1 MLFTLQE
8 TVWQLT
14 RNKGRTV
21 ILLLAS
27 AMLAGCMAFYLGNI
41 LANEEALEQLANMS
55 DVHAFVTN
63 GSGSNSTGLNIASQR
78 CDNFTSN
85 PFLENFLM
93 GGIATGAY
101 SEEARMEDPF
111 EGGDVNVIAINSLD
125 ATYMPD
131 GKFTYLEGYDSSFL
145 AGNQALCIVN
155 DLFAEE
161 NNIKMGDSV
170 SFPVYL
176 AAWQQGGLRE
186 FTFLGEHTLKVVGFS
201 SSYIA
206 PQHFIVPVDWLRET
220 SESQDV
226 DFKYSHLGGVL
237 KNPRELNQ
245 FKDSVYDMSFLEPNP
260 DAQDE
265 FGGVTIVVDDEQY
278 ISSAETLGENIK
290 LFRRFLIPFFA
301 LVLGL
306 IVLAI
311 FLIMRN
317 SQWNMAIA
325 CSLGRPKFLSGFAN
339 FLAAFST
346 EVTGCLLIFPIMVL
360 GAKLSIYSALTI
372 CGTFL
377 ICSCAGDCLALALLL
392 RFDTLTLLTAV
403 E

>member
-8 TVWQLT
+8 TAWQLT
-14 RNKGRTV
+14 RNKGRTI

-41 LANEEALEQLANMS
+41 LANEEALERLADVS

-63 GSGSNSTGLNIASQR
+63 GSGSNSAGLNIASRR

-85 PFLENFLM
+85 PYLEDFLM
-93 GGIATGAY
+93 GGTAAGAY
-101 SEEARMEDPF
+101 SEEARTENPF

-131 GKFTYLEGYDSSFL
+131 GKFTYMEGYDSSFL
-145 AGNQALCIVN
+145 TGNQALCIVN
-155 DLFAEE
+155 DLLAEE
-161 NNIKMGDSV
+161 NNIKMGDQV
-170 SFPVYL
+170 SFPIYL
-176 AAWQQGGLRE
+176 SAWQQGGSRE
-186 FTFLGEHTLKVVGFS
+186 FTFLGEHPLKVVGFS
-201 SSYIA
+201 SSYIT
-206 PQHFIVPVDWLRET
+206 PQHFIVPVNWLRET
-220 SESQDV
+220 SESQGV
-226 DFKYSHLGGVL
+226 EFTYSHLDGVL
-237 KNPRELNQ
+237 KDPRKLNQ
-245 FKDSVYDMSFLEPNP
+245 FKDSIYDMSFLEPNP
-260 DAQDE
+260 DARDE

-290 LFRRFLIPFFA
+290 LFRRFLVPFFA

-325 CSLGRPKFLSGFAN
+325 CSLGRPKLLSAFAN
-339 FLAAFST
+339 FLAAFSA
-346 EVTGCLLIFPIMVL
+346 EVTGCILIFPVMVS
-360 GAKLSIYSALTI
+360 GAGLSIYSALTI

-377 ICSCAGDCLALALLL
+377 ICSCAGNCLALALLL
-392 RFDTLTLLTAV
+392 RFDTMTLLTAA